1 MHIYFP
7 AQIVHKVIAQ
17 CKALKLKESALTA
30 AERYRHNV
38 DNAAN
43 NPYVIVGV
51 FEGKC
56 SHEQYPPTPATPT
69 LAIAYEEGMLDASF
83 GQIVSFASF
92 YQTSFRVEVPLWH
105 KLEDGIAAPS
115 LDDQAAPNYCP
126 ARESPTDK
134 GSRSKCSGNG
144 TKSPEARTGGAEE
157 PAEEETAEEESYVPA
172 TGQGCFSFEMSLLQR
187 AAQTFAKRSVAD
199 HYLQVARWLHTGLAT
214 TISRQ
219 SWHLLS
225 KQRTYTITSLAL
237 LRVHFKFGYLSTEK
251 SDRKKPYAATDDRSQ
266 TVRDWEWRVNQVMP
280 AGYLARTYRFRRQRE
295 AGTELDF
302 FRLVDSTVVLPNIET
317 TPQNTGAAG
326 KPQASESSASSRQ

>member
-1 MHIYFP
+1 ME
-7 AQIVHKVIAQ
+7 
-17 CKALKLKESALTA
+17 LKLKESALTT

-56 SHEQYPPTPATPT
+56 SHEQYPPIPTTPT

-105 KLEDGIAAPS
+105 KLEDGIADPP
-115 LDDQAAPNYCP
+115 LDDQTAPNHSP

-134 GSRSKCSGNG
+134 GPSSRSCGNV
-144 TKSPEARTGGAEE
+144 TKSPDARTEGAEE
-157 PAEEETAEEESYVPA
+157 TADEETAEEESYVPA

-187 AAQTFAKRSVAD
+187 AAPTFAKRSVAD

-214 TISRQ
+214 TISRK
-219 SWHLLS
+219 SWHPLS
-225 KQRTYTITSLAL
+225 KHRAYTITPLAL

-266 TVRDWEWRVNQVMP
+266 TVRDWEWHVNQVMP
-280 AGYLARTYRFRRQRE
+280 AGYLARTHRFRLQRE
-295 AGTELDF
+295 AGNEIDC
-302 FRLVDSTVVLPNIET
+302 FRLVDSTVELPKIDA
-317 TPQNTGAAG
+317 TPRNTGASI
-326 KPQASESSASSRQ
+326 KPPVSAASASSRQQGRTTAHMSL